1 METQNPNIPLFLSAY
16 LVFTFFFGGGGGTI
30 YKFHCIV
37 QLTFNFFFSTLSV
50 KSFQFQLIKLFLKE
64 PLIRRFCLFGRNQ
77 RI

>member
-1 METQNPNIPLFLSAY
+1 METQKTNIPLFLSAY
-16 LVFTFFFGGGGGTI
+16 LVFTFFLGGGTI